1 MGGGSDGYSGG
12 GSSTGGFFWLVGVT
26 KIIHAVVRGGAC
38 EVHALRITFFYLLFR
53 MGSFGAFL
61 ASQDLSLGP
70 PPFVTCGAVQLFF
83 YFCTFFI
90 FSCIKFRT
98 RSQPSLA

>member
-83 YFCTFFI
+83 I
-90 FSCIKFRT
+90 SAPFSFLVAL
-98 RSQPSLA
+98 SFAPGPSRA